1 MTKQNERLWTVELN
15 IGSKRN
21 MGNGKRQAW
30 TMPEIYDK
38 VGSRLESKSNIKS
51 IFEFKGEYENEI
63 EISYYV
69 SFLAK
74 MEYMEASQ
82 FNKLKD
88 ILLILCMELEQECI
102 AYNIK
107 ELLSGSADKQ
117 NLIYHPNYEGEQ
129 IVFNEQYFMSY
140 SHHQLD
146 NRMTNIIRIT
156 QEYIDNIEVEAE
168 EVKPLS
174 KIEKLNNFVNYNR
187 YDG

>member
-38 VGSRLESKSNIKS
+38 VGSRLKSKSNIKS

-63 EISYYV
+63 EISYYIR
-69 SFLAK
+69 FNWYGLIETYK
-74 MEYMEASQ
+74 GNDNTTTYEYMEASQ

-102 AYNIK
+102 AYNIR
-107 ELLSGSADKQ
+107 EWTSGSAGKQ
-117 NLIYHPNYEGEQ
+117 NLIYHPNYKGEE
-129 IVFNEQYFMSY
+129 IVFSEQYFMSY
-140 SHHQLD
+140 GHHQLD
-146 NRMTNIIRIT
+146 NRMT
-156 QEYIDNIEVEAE
+156 
-168 EVKPLS
+168 
-174 KIEKLNNFVNYNR
+174 KINNKIL
-187 YDG
+187 